1 MCIGKPMRIISVDGV
16 AAQATDGEREYLID
30 LSLTGPLAPG
40 THVLTFLGAAR
51 EVIGKDEAARIAEA
65 LAALQRIMAGGE
77 AGDAFADIEQRGPQ
91 LPPHLARALADGCN
105 RA

>member
-1 MCIGKPMRIISVDGV
+1 MCVGVPMRVLSVDGI
-16 AAQATDGEREYLID
+16 AARATDGSAEHMID

-51 EVIGKDEAARIAEA
+51 EVIEADEAARISDA
-65 LAALQRIMAGGE
+65 LAALKRIMAGGE
-77 AGDAFADIEQRGPQ
+77 AGDAFADIEERGPQ
-91 LPPHLARALADGCN
+91 LPPHLAQALADGRH